1 MARYRLTVNVDLKPG
16 VLDPQGQAVAGVLRS
31 MGFAVGDVRVGRRVT
46 LDVDADGPEHAQ
58 GLARD
63 MAARLL
69 ANPVLEDFVVEEDPT

>member
-1 MARYRLTVNVDLKPG
+1 MGRYRLTVNVDLKPG

-46 LDVDADGPEHAQ
+46 LDVDADSPEQAQ